1 MTIQDQIRDL
11 ACLFGIEAGASTE
24 NQIYLLQAM
33 GVLSRH
39 FDINNNDKILDN
51 QKLIS
56 QIYNNQIDSEYLNV
70 VHQVSVMRKNR
81 VEELI
86 ITLPDGVEEFDWR
99 LSYEEGQSYADS
111 MTRNM
116 LEPYTN
122 ADNQQVSRTIDGV
135 TYRKYRFK
143 FPFDVDLGY
152 HNIEFSFTNPS
163 DGKRVVH
170 NSRLISAPE
179 RCYDGLGIKDGKKT
193 WGVPVQLYEQV
204 SENNLG
210 IGNFS
215 DLAQLGHILGKN
227 GAGILGVNPLHAM
240 RDDQPENASPYEP
253 DSRMFFN
260 YLYLDVTAIDEF
272 KNSPDIKAYY
282 HSPEFQE
289 QIKQNSR
296 KKYQDY
302 TTSQKLVDDILWRC
316 FDRFISNKKTEEYKR
331 FCVYCD
337 DPCRKNDLEM
347 FATFRALCH
356 KMSQLDPAPVGWR
369 QWPREYRDSKSETV
383 KAFQQQNRS
392 LINFYKYSQW
402 QCERQLEQVQEACKS
417 SGMKIG
423 LYTDNAVGCSCN
435 GYEAWGYPD
444 LYLKA
449 AAGAPPDILSQNG
462 QNWGVLG
469 FNPIQLR
476 AYGYEPYRRI
486 LETNMKYAGCTRIDH
501 VLQLQRLYMI
511 PLGKHEKDGAFIH
524 YNTDELMA
532 IVALESHRNKTM
544 VIGEDLGLIPD
555 GFRPKLEDFGI
566 LSYRVLPFEREW
578 GYKTG
583 HGSNAMR
590 HPHEYPQNSV
600 CATSTHDTLPLVGQW
615 NVQDIFMQLKFGLIT
630 ERQANDKFEQ
640 YATQREALNYALEE
654 KGCWARVGSSVQS
667 RPREDSAKVPYKYE
681 QAVMDYLGQSNSA
694 IMLVPFSDIFGT
706 KEMGNIPGLQE
717 MPMHK
722 QDVILHMKDSKAY
735 PCWRRK
741 MFVPVEHIDRAPIF
755 KEIASIINRYR
766 PDGNDGRGHY
776 FEFHRMGEQ
785 KESVIDFERYHRLYD
800 KINHQSQFEQSNIIE
815 HRYAQKRREFLE
827 RRAALLKNASKTK
840 TDNYNAYRLL
850 QRQKIAQEH

>member
-1 MTIQDQIRDL
+1 MTLHEQIRDL
-11 ACLFGIEAGASTE
+11 ARLFGIESGASTE
-24 NQIYLLQAM
+24 NQVYLLQAM
-33 GVLSRH
+33 GVLPKH
-39 FDINNNDKILDN
+39 FELKDKDN
-51 QKLIS
+51 VFSNQMLVG
-56 QIYNNQIDSEYLNV
+56 QIYNAQLDSEYLNV

-81 VEELI
+81 VEELV
-86 ITLPDGVEEFDWR
+86 ITLPEGVENLDWTLR
-99 LSYEEGQSYADS
+99 YEAGQTYSDS
-111 MTRNM
+111 IAGSL
-116 LEPYTN
+116 LEPYRDEN
-122 ADNQQVSRTIDGV
+122 NQEVSRNINGI

-152 HNIEFSFTNPS
+152 HNVEFAFNNPI
-163 DGKRVVH
+163 DGRRIVH

-179 RCYDGLGIKDGKKT
+179 RCYDGLGINDGKKT

-227 GAGILGVNPLHAM
+227 GAGILGVNPLHAI
-240 RDDQPENASPYEP
+240 RDDQPENASPYGP

-260 YLYLDVTAIDEF
+260 YMYLDVTAIDEF
-272 KNSPDIKAYY
+272 KNSPEIKAYY

-289 QIKQNSR
+289 KIKLNRR
-296 KKYQDY
+296 KKFIDY
-302 TTSQKLVDDILWRC
+302 ETTHELVDDILWRC
-316 FDRFISNKKTEEYKR
+316 FDKFTSNKKSEEYKR

-337 DPCRKNDLEM
+337 DPARKEDLERY
-347 FATFRALCH
+347 ATFRALCRY
-356 KMSQLDPAPVGWR
+356 MARQDPAPVNWR
-369 QWPREYRDSKSETV
+369 QWPREYRDSRSDTV
-383 KAFQQQNRS
+383 RAFQQQNRS

-402 QCERQLEQVQEACKS
+402 QCERQLAQVQETCRS

-423 LYTDNAVGCSCN
+423 LYTDNSVGCSCN

-449 AAGAPPDILSQNG
+449 AAGAPPDVLSQNG

-469 FNPIQLR
+469 FNPIRLR
-476 AYGYEPYRRI
+476 ENGYEPYRRI
-486 LETNMKYAGCTRIDH
+486 LEANMKYAGCTRIDH

-511 PLGKHEKDGAFIH
+511 PLGKHERDGAFIH

-583 HGSNAMR
+583 YGSNAMK
-590 HPHEYPQNSV
+590 HPNEYPRNSV

-615 NVQDIFMQLKFGLIT
+615 NVQDIYQQRKLGMIT
-630 ERQANDKFEQ
+630 EQQANDKFEQ
-640 YATQREALNYALEE
+640 YATQREALNYALDE
-654 KGCWARVGSSVQS
+654 KGCWERVGGKVC
-667 RPREDSAKVPYKYE
+667 RYPRQDAAKIPDKYI

-694 IMLVPFSDIFGT
+694 VMLIPFSDIFGS
-706 KEMGNIPGLQE
+706 KEMGNIPGVQE
-717 MPMHK
+717 MPMNNR
-722 QDVILHMKDSKAY
+722 DSLVHMHEGKAY
-735 PCWRRK
+735 PSWRKK
-741 MFVPVEHIDRAPIF
+741 MVIPVEHIDKVPIF
-755 KEIASIINRYR
+755 KEVVSIVNRYR

-785 KESVIDFERYHRLYD
+785 KESVIDFDRYHRLYETLN
-800 KINHQSQFEQSNIIE
+800 KKEQFSQENIIRV
-815 HRYAQKRREFLE
+815 RYANKYREFLE
-827 RRAALLKNASKTK
+827 RRELKAKET
-840 TDNYNAYRLL
+840 YNRQKETYDAYRMAL
-850 QRQKIAQEH
+850 RQKVAAER